1 MERFA
6 SGWDPHP
13 LPLAVRSSALKEMET
28 PATALPLSEAL
39 HTVSAHGC
47 SGAGSQARQR
57 LSLQDPAESERAR
70 PGIGQ
75 KEHGVFICVLNHVGL
90 FVTP

>member
-1 MERFA
+1 MESFA

-13 LPLAVRSSALKEMET
+13 LPPAVRSGALKEVET
-28 PATALPLSEAL
+28 PATALPLSEVL
-39 HTVSAHGC
+39 RTVSTQGC

-57 LSLQDPAESERAR
+57 LSPQDPAGSERAW

-75 KEHGVFICVLNHVGL
+75 KEHGVFIRVLNHI
-90 FVTP
+90 